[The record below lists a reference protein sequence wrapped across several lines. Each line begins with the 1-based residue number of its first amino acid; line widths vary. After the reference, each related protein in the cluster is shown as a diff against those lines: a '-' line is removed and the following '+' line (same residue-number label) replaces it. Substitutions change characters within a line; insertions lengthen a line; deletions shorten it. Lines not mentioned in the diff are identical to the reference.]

1 MSPAASKKQRSP
13 VAWAAAAA
21 VAGLVGFHVWLF
33 CQRVTTA
40 SLLEPGVALRWLG
53 AMALMATGTI
63 LHRRGLLRG
72 NTRAIVVLS
81 LVAALLHSG
90 ATVEGAP
97 DYLPAEILLAA
108 ATGCAVL
115 ALAMFRSAPSCFPG
129 RSRLVPAARTALF
142 NPGHTGCHFGRAPP
156 FRS

>member
-1 MSPAASKKQRSP
+1 MSKAAPKKLRSL
-13 VAWAAAAA
+13 VAWAATAA
-21 VAGLVGFHVWLF
+21 VAGLVGFHVWLL
-33 CQRVTTA
+33 CQRVATA

-53 AMALMATGTI
+53 AIALLATGAI

-81 LVAALLHSG
+81 LVAALLHGG
-90 ATVEGAP
+90 ATVEGA
-97 DYLPAEILLAA
+97 DYLPAEVLLAA

-115 ALAMFRSAPSCFPG
+115 ALAMFRSAPSRFPD
-129 RSRLVPAARTALF
+129 RSRFVPAARTALF
-142 NPGHTGCHFGRAPP
+142 DPGHTGCRFGRAPP